1 MPSQLPLDMLRG
13 LAKES
18 ADDAARV
25 LGKLNA
31 DRTQAERQLT
41 MLYDYRQD
49 YLQRLQQAMQR
60 GMSAVDCQNYQRFIS
75 TLDDAIG
82 QQTNVLRAADDH
94 LTRGRQH
101 WQQEQRKLNSFD
113 ALSQRQVRAEQLAE
127 NRREQRASDEYSA
140 RIARGQAIY

>member
-1 MPSQLPLDMLRG
+1 MPSQLPLDMLLG

-18 ADDAARV
+18 ADAAARV
-25 LGKLNA
+25 LGKLSA
-31 DRTQAERQLT
+31 DRSQAERQLT

-49 YLQRLQQAMQR
+49 YLQRLQRAMQT
-60 GMSAVDCQNYQRFIS
+60 GMSVADCQNYQRFIS

-94 LTRGRQH
+94 LARGRQH

-140 RIARGQAIY
+140 RLARGQAIY